1 MRRAEDETVRH
12 LRALHAARFGS
23 GACGGAADGAEPVV
37 LASAPG
43 RVELAGNHTDH
54 QGGRT
59 ISASIDRRAWALA
72 VPNGTDELRVVMDG
86 FGESVVRV
94 GEWEPRADERG
105 TSQALIRGMAAAY
118 ARSGGDVRGCDVA
131 TCSEVPVGSG
141 LSSSAAFEVLI
152 GAVLRG
158 LDGAKEGATLDPM
171 ALAIDAVEA
180 ERIYFGKPCG
190 MQDQLASAHGG
201 AVALDFS
208 SEPPRVTP
216 VAFDAAASGY
226 ALCLVDCR
234 CDHSRFADEYAA
246 VPADMF
252 AVARHFGRDRLEDVS
267 PDAFLGQLAA
277 VRAQVGDRAAL
288 RALHY
293 FDETRRVRAQQAA
306 LEAGDFATFLEGVR
320 QSGASSAQV
329 LQNVS
334 PHADGTGAEQP
345 AMVVL
350 ALCTHLLD
358 ADGAGAYR
366 IHGGGFG
373 GSVLAIVADDAAP
386 AFMASMNRL
395 LGYDACMTVGIDAR
409 GAFVE
414 RLA

>member
-1 MRRAEDETVRH
+1 M
-12 LRALHAARFGS
+12 
-23 GACGGAADGAEPVV
+23 
-37 LASAPG
+37 
-43 RVELAGNHTDH
+43 
-54 QGGRT
+54 
-59 ISASIDRRAWALA
+59 
-72 VPNGTDELRVVMDG
+72 
-86 FGESVVRV
+86 
-94 GEWEPRADERG
+94 
-105 TSQALIRGMAAAY
+105 
-118 ARSGGDVRGCDVA
+118 
-131 TCSEVPVGSG
+131 GSG

-171 ALAIDAVEA
+171 ALATDAVEA
-180 ERIYFGKPCG
+180 ERTYFGKPCG

-201 AVALDFS
+201 AVALDFA

-234 CDHSRFADEYAA
+234 CDHSRYADEYAA

-350 ALCTHLLD
+350 ALCAHLLD